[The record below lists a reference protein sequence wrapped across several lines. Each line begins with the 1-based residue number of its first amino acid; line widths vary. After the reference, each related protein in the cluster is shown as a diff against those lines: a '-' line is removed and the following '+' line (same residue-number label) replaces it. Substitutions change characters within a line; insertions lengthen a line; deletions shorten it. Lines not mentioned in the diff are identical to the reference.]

1 MVGGLAGV
9 LSIRW
14 SGAAAAARGAD
25 NTNVELAPVFYKN
38 THRKRCEFSGE
49 AEVGQPRRKHGYV
62 PYQAKHN

>member
-25 NTNVELAPVFYKN
+25 NTNVELAPVFYKK
-38 THRKRCEFSGE
+38 HSPE
-49 AEVGQPRRKHGYV
+49 EV
-62 PYQAKHN
+62 